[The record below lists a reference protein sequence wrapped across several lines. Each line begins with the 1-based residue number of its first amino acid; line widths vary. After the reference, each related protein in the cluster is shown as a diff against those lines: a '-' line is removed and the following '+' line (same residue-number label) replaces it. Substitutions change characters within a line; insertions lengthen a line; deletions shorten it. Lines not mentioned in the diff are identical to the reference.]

1 MDIWWP
7 DPLRSG
13 SLQDFL
19 GDLIMGLMSA
29 TPSASASRNVK
40 VMVVDDSVVIR
51 GLIGRW
57 IGEDS
62 ALTLVGSHRNGR
74 LAVEDIAKSQP
85 DIVVLDIEMP
95 DMDGLTALPLML
107 KAYPKARV
115 IMASTLTRRNAEIS
129 LKALSLGAADYVP
142 KPETNSQ
149 ITTSKEFRT
158 ELINK
163 IKGIG
168 GIPSGPAAGGATQF
182 RASRA
187 AAGGATAGRP
197 MMARRGAAAPAGTR
211 AGAAPRAGAA
221 APMRAA
227 GTAAG
232 GIQLRQFGS
241 ARPRA
246 LLIGSSTGGPQ
257 ALEKL
262 LGEIGAQMKSVP
274 ILITQHM
281 PVTFTAILADHLG
294 RASGL
299 PSAEAK
305 DGEVVK
311 NGQIYVAP
319 GGKHMELAKQA
330 GQVVIKLTDGPPV
343 NFCKPAV
350 DPFFETAA
358 QVYGAAALGL
368 ILTGM
373 GHDGAAGAQHLV
385 DAGASVIAQDEAT
398 SVVWGMPGAAAQ
410 AGVCAAV
417 LPLPQIGSK
426 VTRLFRGERP

>member
-1 MDIWWP
+1 
-7 DPLRSG
+7 
-13 SLQDFL
+13 
-19 GDLIMGLMSA
+19 MGLMSA
-29 TPSASASRNVK
+29 TMATPRSSARPIK

-57 IGEDS
+57 VEADADLS
-62 ALTLVGSHRNGR
+62 LVGSHRNGR
-74 LAVEDIAKSQP
+74 LAVEDVARSRP

-95 DMDGLTALPLML
+95 DMDGLTALPLLL
-107 KAYPKARV
+107 KGCPSTRV

-129 LKALSLGAADYVP
+129 LKALSLGATDYVP
-142 KPETNSQ
+142 KPESNSQ
-149 ITTSKEFRT
+149 ISTSTQFQT
-158 ELINK
+158 ELLNK
-163 IKGIG
+163 IKAIG
-168 GIPSGPAAGGATQF
+168 GQAGGVSAGPGF

-187 AAGGATAGRP
+187 GAAGRP
-197 MMARRGAAAPAGTR
+197 AATGFTAQSRKSLAENGTPARPAPTPAAS
-211 AGAAPRAGAA
+211 AASNLRSS
-221 APMRAA
+221 
-227 GTAAG
+227 AG
-232 GIQLRQFGS
+232 GIQLRNLGT

-262 LGEIGAQMKSVP
+262 LHEIGPQMRSVP

-305 DGEVVK
+305 DGEIIM
-311 NGQIYVAP
+311 NGRIYVAP
-319 GGKHMELAKQA
+319 GGKHMELVKQA
-330 GQVVIKLTDGPPV
+330 GQAVVKLTDGPPV

-350 DPFFETAA
+350 DPFFESAA
-358 QVYGAAALGL
+358 QVYGAASLGL

-385 DAGASVIAQDEAT
+385 DAGGSVIAQDEAT

-426 VTRLFRGERP
+426 VMRIFKGERQ

>member
-1 MDIWWP
+1 
-7 DPLRSG
+7 
-13 SLQDFL
+13 
-19 GDLIMGLMSA
+19 MGLMSA
-29 TPSASASRNVK
+29 SMAAPRASARPIK

-57 IGEDS
+57 VDADPDLS
-62 ALTLVGSHRNGR
+62 LVGSHRNGR
-74 LAVEDIAKSQP
+74 LAVEDVARSRP

-95 DMDGLTALPLML
+95 DMDGLTALPLLL
-107 KAYPKARV
+107 KGCPTTRV

-129 LKALSLGAADYVP
+129 LKALSLGATDYVP
-142 KPETNSQ
+142 KPESNSQ
-149 ITTSKEFRT
+149 ISTSTQFQT
-158 ELINK
+158 ELLNK
-163 IKGIG
+163 IRAIG
-168 GIPSGPAAGGATQF
+168 GQAGGASAGPAF

-187 AAGGATAGRP
+187 GAGVAAGRP
-197 MMARRGAAAPAGTR
+197 TPTGIAAQSRKSLAEKGAVTKPSASPVPASATNNLR
-211 AGAAPRAGAA
+211 
-221 APMRAA
+221 
-227 GTAAG
+227 TAAG
-232 GIQLRQFGS
+232 GIQLRNFGT

-262 LGEIGAQMKSVP
+262 LSEIGPQMRSVP

-305 DGEVVK
+305 DGEVIA
-311 NGQIYVAP
+311 NGRIYVAP
-319 GGKHMELAKQA
+319 GGKHMELVKQA
-330 GQVVIKLTDGPPV
+330 GQAVVKLTDDPPV

-350 DPFFETAA
+350 DPFFESAA
-358 QVYGAAALGL
+358 QVYGAASLGL

-373 GHDGAAGAQHLV
+373 GQDGAAGAQHLV
-385 DAGASVIAQDEAT
+385 DAGGSVIAQDEAT

-417 LPLPQIGSK
+417 LPLPQIGAK
-426 VTRLFRGERP
+426 VMRIFKGERQ